1 MDIFNLTVKQM
12 LMMFT
17 LILVGFLL
25 RKKKIVPENADTTMA
40 RLETFCFVPAL
51 TLFNQ
56 MTQCTPETFRE
67 HANLIIYGFAIV
79 GIALLCAY
87 PLSYLFVGKKK
98 NTPQE
103 VYQRNIYRY
112 AMTFANYGFMG
123 NFIVLGVFGE
133 EFLFRYLLF
142 TFPLLA
148 VGYSWGMFILV
159 PKEHNAGLLQNLKKG
174 FLTPPF
180 ISLILGIVLGLIG
193 AKDYMPEFLMNAFES
208 ASKCQGPVAMLLA
221 GVVVG
226 GYNFKELITNKKVY
240 LATLFRLILIPLVM
254 VLGLKAL
261 GTSKEIVTMAMIAF
275 ATPLGLNTIVYPA
288 AYGGDTK
295 TGASMAMISH
305 ALSVV
310 TLPIMYLLFIVWM

>member
-40 RLETFCFVPAL
+40 RLETFAFVPAL

-56 MTQCTPETFRE
+56 MTQCTPETFRA
-67 HANLIIYGFAIV
+67 HANLIIYGFIIV
-79 GIALLCAY
+79 GVAIFCAY
-87 PLSYLFVGKKK
+87 PLSYLFVGKKQ
-98 NTPQE
+98 NTPKE
-103 VYQRNIYRY
+103 EYQRNIYRY
-112 AMTFANYGFMG
+112 ALTFANYGFMG

-142 TFPLLA
+142 TFPLLV
-148 VGYSWGMFILV
+148 VGYSWGMFVLV
-159 PKEHNAGLLQNLKKG
+159 PKEHNAGLKQNLKKG

-180 ISLILGIVLGLIG
+180 ISLVLGIILGLVN
-193 AKDYMPEFLMNAFES
+193 AKAYMPEFLMNAFES

-240 LATLFRLILIPLVM
+240 LATFFRLVLIPLIM
-254 VLGLKAL
+254 VLCLKAL
-261 GTSKEIVTMAMIAF
+261 GTSKEIVTMTLIAF

-288 AYGGDTK
+288 TYGGDTK
-295 TGASMAMISH
+295 TGASMAMVSH
-305 ALSVV
+305 TLSVV
-310 TLPIMYLLFIVWM
+310 TLPVMYLILIVWL

>member
-56 MTQCTPETFRE
+56 MTQCTPETFKN
-67 HANLIIYGFAIV
+67 HSNLILYGFAIV
-79 GIALLCAY
+79 FVAILIAY

-98 NTPQE
+98 NTPKE

-180 ISLILGIVLGLIG
+180 ISLVLGIVLGLVG
-193 AKDYMPEFLMNAFES
+193 AKAHMPAFLMNAFES

-226 GYNFKELITNKKVY
+226 GYNFKELI
-240 LATLFRLILIPLVM
+240 
-254 VLGLKAL
+254 
-261 GTSKEIVTMAMIAF
+261 S
-275 ATPLGLNTIVYPA
+275 
-288 AYGGDTK
+288 
-295 TGASMAMISH
+295 
-305 ALSVV
+305 
-310 TLPIMYLLFIVWM
+310 